1 MRMKTSTIVTTAG
14 ALLFALVLV
23 AVPAFATPICGQ
35 SWDGDPPGSLVD
47 LTGIPEDEWSLGTGL
62 FLAGNYTITLE
73 GSYTSWKGSDYID
86 VLGDV
91 LIPTSPV
98 IGMARN
104 FTVNQPFA
112 LTATSLSVFD
122 APSTGEQWA
131 FKELANNVWRW
142 QLEDI
147 KVGLGDQDYQ
157 DLYGYL
163 VYHPNTTL
171 QIDRVDPVPE
181 PTTMSLL
188 LLGTAGLVRYSR
200 SGRRR
205 GNTTT

>member
-1 MRMKTSTIVTTAG
+1 MKPSTIAVTAA
-14 ALLFALVLV
+14 ALLVALVLV
-23 AVPAFATPICGQ
+23 AVPAFATPICGR
-35 SWDGDPPGSLVD
+35 SWDGDPPGNLVD
-47 LTGIPEDEWSLGTGL
+47 LTGIPEYQWSFGTGL
-62 FLAGNYTITLE
+62 FLAGDYTITLE
-73 GSYTSWKGSDYID
+73 GSYTSWKGFDYID
-86 VLGDV
+86 VLGDL
-91 LIPTSPV
+91 LIPTNPV

-131 FKELANNVWRW
+131 FKELTNNVWRW

-163 VYHPNTTL
+163 VYHPPVTRE
-171 QIDRVDPVPE
+171 IERVDPVPE
-181 PTTMSLL
+181 PTTISLL
-188 LLGTAGLVRYSR
+188 ILGTAGLVRSSR
-200 SGRRR
+200 SGYRRL
-205 GNTTT
+205 NTTT